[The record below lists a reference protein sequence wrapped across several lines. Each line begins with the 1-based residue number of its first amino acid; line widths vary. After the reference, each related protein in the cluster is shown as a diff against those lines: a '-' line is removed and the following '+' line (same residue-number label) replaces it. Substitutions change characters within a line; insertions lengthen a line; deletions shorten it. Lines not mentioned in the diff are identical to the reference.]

1 MRMKLIAGLLAPLL
15 TNGCMMAG
23 MAGMGGMGH
32 MTGGGTHG
40 GGAAVAADGTMEVSE
55 IVAGGLRVSAE
66 FPVQVADSSTRFAVV
81 LRELDGRA
89 ITTDA
94 AVFVDVTPIEK
105 NSIAV
110 PPVPTQP
117 GHPATLSHPAPR
129 DVALHR
135 IVPYARSGGRFE
147 FRSFLEPEGA
157 FRVTVVVE
165 RVGER
170 VMDPPISVS
179 RMVQSAPHAAGDAH
193 AANPRWGGYAVPLAV
208 LGAGLMALMML
219 VAWR

>member
-1 MRMKLIAGLLAPLL
+1 MKSKLIAALLAPLL
-15 TNGCMMAG
+15 TSGCMMAG

-32 MTGGGTHG
+32 MSGGGTHA
-40 GGAAVAADGTMEVSE
+40 GGAAVSMDGTMEVSE
-55 IVAGGLRVSAE
+55 VVAGGLRVTAE
-66 FPVQVADSSTRFAVV
+66 FPAQVAGDSTRFAVV

-94 AVFVDVTPIEK
+94 AVFVDVTPVGGT
-105 NSIAV
+105 SAAA

-117 GHPATLSHPAPR
+117 GHPATMSHPAPR
-129 DVALHR
+129 TMALQR

-147 FRSFLEPEGA
+147 FHSFLEPETA

-165 RVGER
+165 RVGDR
-170 VMDPPISVS
+170 VMEPPISVS
-179 RMVQSAPHAAGDAH
+179 RVLQHAPRAAGDAH
-193 AANPRWGGYAVPLAV
+193 AASTPWGGYAVPLAV

-219 VAWR
+219 VTWR